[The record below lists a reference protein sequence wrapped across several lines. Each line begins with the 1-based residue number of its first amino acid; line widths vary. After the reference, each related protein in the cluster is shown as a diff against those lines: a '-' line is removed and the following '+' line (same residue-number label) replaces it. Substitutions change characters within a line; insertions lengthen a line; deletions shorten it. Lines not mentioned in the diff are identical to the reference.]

1 MASLEVTFPAQRDTL
16 EIWHY
21 IATDNDRAAD
31 EMLNRLDGCFQF
43 ICQSPRIGRQR
54 PELGRGFRSYPVG
67 NYVVVYRFA
76 PRSERVLILRVVHGA
91 RDLRR
96 VFKRYKP

>member
-1 MASLEVTFPAQRDTL
+1 MAKLEVTFPAQYDAL

-21 IATDNDRAAD
+21 IAAHNDRAAD
-31 EMLNRLDGCFQF
+31 EVLNRLDACFQF

-67 NYVVVYRFA
+67 NYVVIYRVA
-76 PRSERVLILRVVHGA
+76 PRSDRVLILRVVHGA

-96 VFKRYKP
+96 VFNRRKP